1 MATAKEEGNTTSN
14 AQVLYVIGFQ
24 APLMARF
31 STRSAKIVGC
41 NYTKNR
47 TVYLFA

>member
-24 APLMARF
+24 APLVARF
-31 STRSAKIVGC
+31 STRSAKK
-41 NYTKNR
+41 YTKNS